1 MKDLFIISASLRKSI
16 FSSKLLPSFRVLT
29 ATATLKMVKVKKYIA
44 NLFSKLPTVYL
55 HHTIPHH
62 KPYQRLPPPT
72 SCWWQHCSSQSPTRL
87 GPRWREGPPAPAP
100 SSSSPWPSSSD
111 GTASGSSTTKML
123 PPSSGSRTH
132 LWRLEQL
139 HTVTILLTFV
149 TINHKV
155 TIPGTDYP
163 NKWPNCWVF
172 HTSNHH
178 PEVFFR
184 HMSPNVF
191 YPPQASDY
199 HCSTKICYNE
209 MAMIINCCY
218 HSTWYNLVYRHQ
230 FCMVGAYLSHS
241 SCTIG

>member
-62 KPYQRLPPPT
+62 KPCQRLPPPT
-72 SCWWQHCSSQSPTRL
+72 SCWWQHCSSQSPTRPR
-87 GPRWREGPPAPAP
+87 PRWTAGPPAPAP
-100 SSSSPWPSSSD
+100 SSSSPWPSSSG

-123 PPSSGSRTH
+123 PPSSRSRIH
-132 LWRLEQL
+132 LWRSKQL
-139 HTVTILLTFV
+139 HTTAIYWWHLWQSNTNYWYLPDT
-149 TINHKV
+149 
-155 TIPGTDYP
+155 GYP

-184 HMSPNVF
+184 H
-191 YPPQASDY
+191 
-199 HCSTKICYNE
+199 T
-209 MAMIINCCY
+209 
-218 HSTWYNLVYRHQ
+218 
-230 FCMVGAYLSHS
+230 
-241 SCTIG
+241 